1 MFVTVKE
8 LKDILFYMDEDAND
22 KIVKVEFT
30 NYEKDNIGF
39 ISNLLDIKSNVIQHK
54 TSLLNNDII
63 IYDGSPVRL
72 VSEII
77 KQFNITDQDEEI
89 DKLFMSFNRDYDDEN
104 SIIDIMEFYKSYNLN
119 KLDLIKKFESS
130 IVGRVTKNLISGKY
144 CIYINQS
151 VCSNDQ

>member
-8 LKDILFYMDEDAND
+8 LKDILFYMNEDAND

-39 ISNLLDIKSNVIQHK
+39 ISNNLLDIKSNVIQHK
-54 TSLLNNDII
+54 TSLFNNDII

-72 VSEII
+72 VSEVV
-77 KQFNITDQDEEI
+77 KQFNITDQEV
-89 DKLFMSFNRDYDDEN
+89 DKLFMAFNRDYDDEN
-104 SIIDIMEFYKSYNLN
+104 SIDIMEFYKSYNLN

-130 IVGRVTKNLISGKY
+130 IVRRVTKNLISGKY

-151 VCSNDQ
+151 NDQ